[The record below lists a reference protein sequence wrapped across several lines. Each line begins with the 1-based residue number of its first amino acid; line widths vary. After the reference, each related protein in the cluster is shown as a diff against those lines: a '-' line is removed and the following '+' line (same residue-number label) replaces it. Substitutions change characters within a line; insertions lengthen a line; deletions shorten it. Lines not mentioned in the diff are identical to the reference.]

1 MMTTCPVSV
10 STGFVLSIKCELIQ
24 YSEQKMIVT
33 EFGFLDI
40 FKVLIENINK
50 ISAIVNPTKNL
61 S

>member
-1 MMTTCPVSV
+1 
-10 STGFVLSIKCELIQ
+10 
-24 YSEQKMIVT
+24 MIVT

-61 S
+61 SWAY